1 MFCYFKAGSPLL
13 YNGKL
18 AGAQGIQRRLVGLGR
33 NASAAIGSD
42 LNLNFRERS
51 AQHHGVADD
60 ADVGAVAVDDDL
72 FDVIHSLVMGHQ
84 FVQNIAGQHVGTKG
98 LFAHDVGDFRLGIVH
113 GILQLGGK
121 VPAVG
126 ALNAVLHRQVAA
138 LAGVQVFLG
147 VGVLGKEHPVPGLG
161 VGAGDLSQMGH
172 ISLSLGI
179 DQRTGDKIFLHIHY
193 NIKDD
198 LFVFHNGLLLFCIG
212 VIHSIAQPG
221 QTVKSRP
228 YAANR
233 SAKACII
240 NISSTS
246 GMYGTPKLTT
256 YCMAKWGVRGL
267 TKALA
272 QELKGTGIVVN
283 TVCPTKV
290 KTPLRRK
297 AWRGL
302 LPSCIKYVSKN
313 LPSLVR
319 KCYNTFVSPDGDQ
332 KECRKHRMEP
342 QKKTTLTEGS
352 VAKGMLLFALPIFI
366 SNLFQ
371 QLYNAAD
378 SLIVGNFLGGEALA
392 AVGSSGSL
400 IFLLT
405 GFVNGVSLGAG
416 VVVARYFGA
425 KDWQRM
431 RRTIHTTVALG
442 LAAGAVLT
450 VVGVLLTPQIL
461 RWMGTP
467 DNVLVNSIAYFRM
480 YFMGSIAVVMYNVGA
495 SILQSVGDSRSPMRY
510 LIAASI
516 INIVLDLVL
525 IGVFR
530 MGVGAAAF
538 ATIASQTVSAVLAFS
553 KLIRS
558 KEEWA
563 VRPREVRFDGPSL
576 KAVIVQGLPSGIQN
590 SVISLANVIVQSN
603 INSFGA
609 NAMAG
614 CGAYSKVE
622 GFAFLPVT
630 CFAMALATFVS
641 QNVGA
646 GQPDR
651 VRKGMKFG
659 ILCSIAMAE
668 VVGVCIYLASPWLI
682 GAFSSEPDV
691 IAFGVQQAHTAALFY
706 CLLAFS
712 HCCAGILRGL
722 GRPVVPMMVML
733 AVWCVL
739 RITYITITL
748 HFIHAIGV
756 VFWAYP
762 ITWSIS
768 SLLFAWYIRHC
779 PIPQLG
785 GGAPH

>member
-1 MFCYFKAGSPLL
+1 MTDT
-13 YNGKL
+13 
-18 AGAQGIQRRLVGLGR
+18 AQG
-33 NASAAIGSD
+33 
-42 LNLNFRERS
+42 
-51 AQHHGVADD
+51 
-60 ADVGAVAVDDDL
+60 
-72 FDVIHSLVMGHQ
+72 
-84 FVQNIAGQHVGTKG
+84 
-98 LFAHDVGDFRLGIVH
+98 
-113 GILQLGGK
+113 
-121 VPAVG
+121 P
-126 ALNAVLHRQVAA
+126 
-138 LAGVQVFLG
+138 
-147 VGVLGKEHPVPGLG
+147 
-161 VGAGDLSQMGH
+161 
-172 ISLSLGI
+172 
-179 DQRTGDKIFLHIHY
+179 KI
-193 NIKDD
+193 
-198 LFVFHNGLLLFCIG
+198 
-212 VIHSIAQPG
+212 
-221 QTVKSRP
+221 
-228 YAANR
+228 
-233 SAKACII
+233 
-240 NISSTS
+240 
-246 GMYGTPKLTT
+246 
-256 YCMAKWGVRGL
+256 
-267 TKALA
+267 
-272 QELKGTGIVVN
+272 
-283 TVCPTKV
+283 
-290 KTPLRRK
+290 
-297 AWRGL
+297 
-302 LPSCIKYVSKN
+302 
-313 LPSLVR
+313 
-319 KCYNTFVSPDGDQ
+319 
-332 KECRKHRMEP
+332 
-342 QKKTTLTEGS
+342 
-352 VAKGMLLFALPIFI
+352 
-366 SNLFQ
+366 
-371 QLYNAAD
+371 
-378 SLIVGNFLGGEALA
+378 
-392 AVGSSGSL
+392 
-400 IFLLT
+400 
-405 GFVNGVSLGAG
+405 GVSLGAG

-525 IGVFR
+525 IGGLR

-538 ATIASQTVSAVLAFS
+538 ATVASQTVSAVLAFS

-691 IAFGVQQAHTAALFY
+691 IAFGVQQAHTAARPTSKLFT
-706 CLLAFS
+706 AW
-712 HCCAGILRGL
+712 AINGREARQNEVAKPL
-722 GRPVVPMMVML
+722 GKA
-733 AVWCVL
+733 AVWPGSNG
-739 RITYITITL
+739 
-748 HFIHAIGV
+748 A
-756 VFWAYP
+756 
-762 ITWSIS
+762 
-768 SLLFAWYIRHC
+768 C
-779 PIPQLG
+779 PFHVRDHHSPVSCDKTD
-785 GGAPH
+785 GGAADGRGAAAVRPCGDFCTDAGVWKAAVAVYR

>member
-1 MFCYFKAGSPLL
+1 
-13 YNGKL
+13 
-18 AGAQGIQRRLVGLGR
+18 
-33 NASAAIGSD
+33 
-42 LNLNFRERS
+42 
-51 AQHHGVADD
+51 
-60 ADVGAVAVDDDL
+60 
-72 FDVIHSLVMGHQ
+72 
-84 FVQNIAGQHVGTKG
+84 
-98 LFAHDVGDFRLGIVH
+98 
-113 GILQLGGK
+113 
-121 VPAVG
+121 
-126 ALNAVLHRQVAA
+126 
-138 LAGVQVFLG
+138 
-147 VGVLGKEHPVPGLG
+147 
-161 VGAGDLSQMGH
+161 
-172 ISLSLGI
+172 
-179 DQRTGDKIFLHIHY
+179 
-193 NIKDD
+193 
-198 LFVFHNGLLLFCIG
+198 
-212 VIHSIAQPG
+212 
-221 QTVKSRP
+221 
-228 YAANR
+228 
-233 SAKACII
+233 
-240 NISSTS
+240 
-246 GMYGTPKLTT
+246 
-256 YCMAKWGVRGL
+256 
-267 TKALA
+267 
-272 QELKGTGIVVN
+272 
-283 TVCPTKV
+283 
-290 KTPLRRK
+290 
-297 AWRGL
+297 
-302 LPSCIKYVSKN
+302 
-313 LPSLVR
+313 
-319 KCYNTFVSPDGDQ
+319 
-332 KECRKHRMEP
+332 MEP

-668 VVGVCIYLASPWLI
+668 IVGVPLAHRSLQQRAGRYRFRRPAGPHG
-682 GAFSSEPDV
+682 GAVLLP
-691 IAFGVQQAHTAALFY
+691 AGVQPLLCRHPARPGPPGGAHDGHAGGLVRAAHHLHYNHAAFYPCHRRGILGLPHHMEHLLAAL
-706 CLLAFS
+706 
-712 HCCAGILRGL
+712 R
-722 GRPVVPMMVML
+722 VVHPAL
-733 AVWCVL
+733 P
-739 RITYITITL
+739 
-748 HFIHAIGV
+748 HPAIGRRRTALNLENSV
-756 VFWAYP
+756 CFGRRIFCSKKCCFLPAYLP
-762 ITWSIS
+762 
-768 SLLFAWYIRHC
+768 
-779 PIPQLG
+779 
-785 GGAPH
+785 